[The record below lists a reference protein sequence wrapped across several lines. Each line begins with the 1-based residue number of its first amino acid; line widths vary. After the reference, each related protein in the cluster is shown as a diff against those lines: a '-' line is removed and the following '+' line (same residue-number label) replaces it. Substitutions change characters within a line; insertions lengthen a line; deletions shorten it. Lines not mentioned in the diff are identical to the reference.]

1 MSERLQFT
9 VDKFT
14 FTIPTDRLY
23 HPDGLW
29 VMERAGQLVAGV
41 TDFFQQTNGDV
52 VFAEIATAGT
62 AIAAGERLGDI
73 ETIKVD
79 IELPSPVSGTVV
91 EVNDQLE
98 LEAEIINQAP
108 YGEGWLAVIAPA
120 AWNEERAA
128 LMSPEAYAEHSH
140 ARALKE
146 IGKQ

>member
-23 HPDGLW
+23 HPEGLW

-52 VFAEIATAGT
+52 VLAEIATAGT

-91 EVNDQLE
+91 KVNDQLE
-98 LEAEIINQAP
+98 LAAEIINQAP
-108 YGEGWLAVIAPA
+108 YGDGWLVVIAPA
-120 AWNEERAA
+120 AWNEERTA
-128 LMSPEAYAEHSH
+128 LMSPEAYAAHSH